1 MVQFAPSLSVNTI
14 ALALPSSWET
24 NVRLV
29 RFGPASLSV
38 KRIGSREVS
47 EVVGALTSSHVAGA
61 GDAVSSHFARNVCN
75 EEINIAAPVFQFT
88 PIVGSPAE
96 LPSAGG
102 AA

>member
-1 MVQFAPSLSVNTI
+1 MVQFAPSSSVNAT
-14 ALALPSSWET
+14 ALALPSSCET

-38 KRIGSREVS
+38 NRIGSRVSS

-61 GDAVSSHFARNVCN
+61 GDVVSSHLMRSVCN
-75 EEINIAAPVFQFT
+75 EATNIAAPEFQFT

-96 LPSAGG
+96 LPNAGG
-102 AA
+102 

>member
-1 MVQFAPSLSVNTI
+1 MFQLAPSLSVNAI
-14 ALALPSSWET
+14 ALALPSSCET

-38 KRIGSREVS
+38 KRIGSSEVS

-61 GDAVSSHFARNVCN
+61 GDAVSSHLIRKVCSDAT
-75 EEINIAAPVFQFT
+75 NIAAPVFQFT

-96 LPSAGG
+96 LPIAAG